1 MNKTTNIAKGGLS
14 LALIIILVYI
24 ASLAPSSKLTILTIS
39 SAVIPYSIIT
49 TNAKNSLIVYVAA
62 SILSLILI
70 GPKAETIAYVIFFGL
85 YGFLKYF
92 IEKLN
97 KAVFEI
103 ILKLAYFNAS
113 LFILYTFYSKL
124 FTASIPEGFPIYLL
138 VIGAQV
144 VFFVYDYALSII
156 IHYIRKRF
164 VK

>member
-1 MNKTTNIAKGGLS
+1 M
-14 LALIIILVYI
+14 
-24 ASLAPSSKLTILTIS
+24 
-39 SAVIPYSIIT
+39 
-49 TNAKNSLIVYVAA
+49 
-62 SILSLILI
+62 
-70 GPKAETIAYVIFFGL
+70 
-85 YGFLKYF
+85 KYF